1 MILPF
6 KQYAYLSGLL
16 TSCLLAQ
23 ANASSGNIRP
33 RDEAFEQAME
43 ACSDYNVTLS
53 LNTDDYGAETSWK
66 IRNNQDK
73 TLYTGSG
80 YDNSQNYQKLMC
92 LEAGQYTLEFLDS
105 EGDGICCQYGNGT
118 YSLKL
123 NEQLLASGGRFDD
136 SIEHHFVLGEK
147 SGEGKGYYQSAQ
159 GKSGYE
165 LKTALHNIIKNHQ
178 RQSYSAVWSLVK
190 SADIDRYYE
199 NDGSI
204 LDIYSENVSGPDSIN
219 YVARVDQCGNYRREG
234 DCYNREHSFP
244 KSWFGGKVAPMN
256 TDGHHLF
263 ASDGYV
269 NAKRGNWPFGEVGVA
284 TYQSSNGSKL
294 GYATSDLNYSGTV
307 FEPVDQFKGDL
318 ARVYFY
324 MATRYQHDIAYWEGN
339 TSSSDAVLNGT
350 PDQVFESWALE
361 MFKRWHLSDPVDQK
375 ERDRNEA
382 VFQFQNNRN
391 PFVDH
396 PEFVLQIWGN

>member
-159 GKSGYE
+159 GS
-165 LKTALHNIIKNHQ
+165 
-178 RQSYSAVWSLVK
+178 
-190 SADIDRYYE
+190 
-199 NDGSI
+199 
-204 LDIYSENVSGPDSIN
+204 
-219 YVARVDQCGNYRREG
+219 
-234 DCYNREHSFP
+234 
-244 KSWFGGKVAPMN
+244 
-256 TDGHHLF
+256 
-263 ASDGYV
+263 
-269 NAKRGNWPFGEVGVA
+269 
-284 TYQSSNGSKL
+284 
-294 GYATSDLNYSGTV
+294 
-307 FEPVDQFKGDL
+307 
-318 ARVYFY
+318 
-324 MATRYQHDIAYWEGN
+324 
-339 TSSSDAVLNGT
+339 
-350 PDQVFESWALE
+350 QVMS
-361 MFKRWHLSDPVDQK
+361 
-375 ERDRNEA
+375 
-382 VFQFQNNRN
+382 
-391 PFVDH
+391 
-396 PEFVLQIWGN
+396 